1 VKDDRLSRLRK
12 GRGEIANHVI
22 DEYAAGRI
30 SRRDFIRRGSVIGLS
45 MPLLGAIVSACSSS
59 SSTAGPSGSTSAGSS
74 SAAGGGGA
82 PGAMIKAGIS
92 TPTAAINP
100 VTVADQGG
108 LDMLAQTG
116 EYLCLS
122 GQDLKLQ
129 PVLAES
135 WTPNATSDVWT
146 FKIRTGVKFHD
157 GTPMTADDVVYTY
170 KLQTDPKGKSSA
182 LSAFGGVLTPDGV
195 VKKDAATVEFHLA
208 APNGN
213 FPYLTSSDNYN
224 MIIIPNNYDPAK
236 WEKSFIGTGPFK
248 LGSYTA
254 KSSASFTR
262 NEDYWGT
269 KALPSGTQ
277 FTFYDTQAPGILA
290 LTSGTVDVLG
300 QFSVAG
306 AEQLLT
312 GGYNIIKLKSSAHRE
327 LSMRCDQKPFNDPR
341 VRQAIALS
349 LNRPAITQALFKGY
363 SDVGNDSPFA
373 PVFPSTNTTVAQRAQ
388 DVAKAKSLLSAAG
401 YPNGLTTSLVT
412 EDSLEIPQYAQ
423 IVVQQAAAIGV
434 KVNLKVEAQS
444 AYYGQATF
452 GQSDWLDGTMSL
464 VDYGHR
470 SVPNVFLTSPLQ
482 TTNAKSGTGSWNAA
496 HFANANYD
504 KLVGQ
509 YIAASD
515 IATQK
520 SLSGQIETLLLDQ
533 TPVIYGYFYNYLT
546 ATATGVQGVYP
557 TAIGH
562 LFLDK
567 ATK

>member
-1 VKDDRLSRLRK
+1 MKDDRLSRLRK
-12 GRGEIANHVI
+12 GQGEIANHVI

-45 MPLLGAIVSACSSS
+45 MTLLGAIVSACSSS
-59 SSTAGPSGSTSAGSS
+59 TSSAGPGGSPSAGSS
-74 SAAGGGGA
+74 STTAGGGA

-122 GQDLKLQ
+122 GQDLNLQ

-135 WTPNATSDVWT
+135 WTPNAKSDVWT
-146 FKIRTGVKFHD
+146 FKIRQGVKFHD
-157 GTPMTADDVVYTY
+157 GSPMSADDVVYTY
-170 KLQTDPKGKSSA
+170 KLQTDPQGKSAA

-195 VKKDAATVEFHLA
+195 VKKDAATVEFHLS

-224 MIIIPNNYDPAK
+224 MIIIPNNYDPTT

-248 LGSYTA
+248 LGSYTT
-254 KSSASFTR
+254 KSGAAFTR
-262 NEDYWGT
+262 NEDYWGA

-290 LTSGTVDVLG
+290 LTSGSIDVLG

-306 AEQLLT
+306 AEQLLA
-312 GGYNIIKLKSSAHRE
+312 GSYNIVKLKSSAHRE
-327 LSMRCDQKPFNDPR
+327 LSMRTDQKPFNDPR

-373 PVFPSTNTTVAQRAQ
+373 PVFPSTNTSVAQRAQ
-388 DVAKAKSLLSAAG
+388 DVAKAKTLLTAAG
-401 YPNGLTTSLVT
+401 YPNGFTTSLVT

-434 KVNLKVEAQS
+434 KINLKVEAQS
-444 AYYGQATF
+444 AYYGKATF

-482 TTNAKSGTGSWNAA
+482 TINAKTGTGSWNAA
-496 HFANANYD
+496 HFANAAYD
-504 KLVGQ
+504 KLVAQ

-515 IATQK
+515 IGTQK
-520 SLSGQIETLLLDQ
+520 SLAGQIETLLLDQ
-533 TPVIYGYFYNYLT
+533 TPIIYGYFYNYLT
-546 ATATGVQGVYP
+546 ATAQGVGGVYP

-562 LFLDK
+562 LFLNK

>member
-1 VKDDRLSRLRK
+1 VKDDRLSSLRK
-12 GRGEIANHVI
+12 GQGEIANHVI

-45 MPLLGAIVSACSSS
+45 VPLLGAIVSACSSS
-59 SSTAGPSGSTSAGSS
+59 TSSTGASGSPSAGSS
-74 SAAGGGGA
+74 TTAGGGA

-92 TPTAAINP
+92 TPTGAINP

-122 GQDLKLQ
+122 GQDLNLQ

-146 FKIRTGVKFHD
+146 FKIRQGVKFHD
-157 GTPMTADDVVYTY
+157 GTPLTADDVVYTY
-170 KLQTDPKGKSSA
+170 KLQTDPKGKSAA

-195 VKKDAATVEFHLA
+195 VKKDAATVEFHLS

-224 MIIIPNNYDPAK
+224 MIIIPNKYDPAT

-248 LGSYTA
+248 LGSYTT
-254 KSSASFTR
+254 KSGASFTR
-262 NEDYWGT
+262 NQDYWGT

-277 FTFYDTQAPGILA
+277 FTFYDTQAPSILA
-290 LTSGTVDVLG
+290 LTSGSIDVLG

-306 AEQLLT
+306 GEQLLT
-312 GGYNIIKLKSSAHRE
+312 GSYNIVKLKSSAHRE

-373 PVFPSTNTTVAQRAQ
+373 PVFPSTNTSVPQRAQ
-388 DVAKAKSLLSAAG
+388 DVAKAKSLLAAAG
-401 YPNGLTTSLVT
+401 YPNGFTTSLVT

-434 KVNLKVEAQS
+434 KINLKVEAQS
-444 AYYGQATF
+444 AYYGKATF

-482 TTNAKSGTGSWNAA
+482 TTNAKTGTGSWNGA
-496 HFANANYD
+496 HFANAAYD

-515 IATQK
+515 IGTQK
-520 SLSGQIETLLLDQ
+520 SLAGQIETLLLDQ
-533 TPVIYGYFYNYLT
+533 TPIIYGYFYNFLT
-546 ATATGVQGVYP
+546 ATAQGVGGVYP

-562 LFLDK
+562 LFLNK